1 MNRPRGMASRYSN
14 DEQTSV
20 SSNQSV
26 DTEENLQD
34 ACLNKSTSTSDS
46 GDESNSNEFW
56 FVDILN
62 L

>member
-20 SSNQSV
+20 SSYQSV
-26 DTEENLQD
+26 DTEENLHD
-34 ACLNKSTSTSDS
+34 TCLNKSTSTSDS